1 MKTFPRLII
10 VVVGLIAMNAFGAES
25 SFDGKWVAGEG
36 DVGKL
41 ELIEDAFETIS
52 PSARMLS
59 INFLYKRDWDGL
71 YEGMDWYA
79 YWGQNSFGSEYGLMP
94 FLEEPYATW
103 IKNSHDLHLRTM
115 GDGKLK
121 DSLGIIKPD
130 GALTDC
136 TLFQLTGDND
146 LGFGSLNRP
155 NDTIQTGELINVGT
169 WSKQGDGGG
178 PSSDYHF
185 GSYAA
190 QMIMELERLLVSRDK
205 DNIREVLPQF
215 ERTVAMFNTRLDKE
229 RNLVKTG
236 RASVLLAPVLHLPA
250 DENGESTLAYVSE
263 VNANFAAA
271 LERMAE
277 LYGIIGDKDN
287 ADKHR
292 AVVKH
297 LKKGL
302 GSLRDDSGS
311 FIMYEDEDGI
321 KHGVFGAEKHGY
333 YEAAPNHD
341 SVAMGITNDEDSKK
355 IMDKMLSIKGLRP
368 YKFILP
374 NYPTYDEEGYIGM
387 QAYGGW
393 VNGGHW
399 GTTQGRANV
408 AFLRVDEYDYPFEA
422 WERQNKLFKSFR
434 VGTPMPQMG
443 KNAEYNHTPYIMIW
457 DGWGSPAGILRGL
470 FEYRYTADGINLRS
484 HLPTGIINYTQ
495 KKAFVFGKTKVY
507 LRVTGEGKVTK
518 VTANGRSV
526 KVKNGWVILDN
537 LNADKTEKVSVEI
550 VRGKAKAR
558 GEYRVPKEK
567 PLEIPAD
574 DSPIWDLGEFAD
586 KYHVDMKK
594 LGHFYRAMVAEGYG
608 DTYECIMARTALEVF
623 FSRDERI
630 KGLADG
636 TIDTPVDEYGVIAAP
651 VQDAVTFAYLQNA
664 RFIAGGLADRFNGM
678 SIYSSPGYAS
688 EGIAKDIAKHAA
700 LHFDNRVFF
709 GDELKVDPKI
719 KVLAEKHSIVPPIRT
734 EPRIAE
740 IAVPLTVGSDRAG
753 KNLLQD
759 TKLASLRFYNRV
771 LNAEEIKQLS
781 QSKADASNLSVKPTM
796 ELVFGN
802 QKDGV
807 ITDPVAGTTAKIVGG
822 VEMIETDG
830 IKCADF
836 KGGYILGGIKT
847 GLHINKPMSFDMWIN
862 IGDKASGML
871 MSKYEPTSGANNGYY
886 LQMANG
892 LRTFIRWYPKNF
904 MIPSILRGSFIHL
917 TVVSNN
923 QQSPDIYI
931 NGELC
936 DFEPAPLVFGAMQ
949 GGQGGGFG
957 GDMATV
963 RIYDKA
969 LDADAAAELAQ
980 SKPGATDLLHKPM
993 VEFLPGETK
1002 DGVCVDTVEGRKAYV
1017 VKDLKVMEEDGV
1029 KFIQT
1034 DRSGFVVN
1042 EKTPIDSAKDYAIE
1056 VWVRNKQAGVGGRI
1070 VDKATGGILLDY
1082 ESGGIR
1088 FMANNKHY
1096 RETPWTK
1103 PANEWIHL
1111 VAVHENGTAT
1121 VYIDGEKAQNL
1132 KKL

>member
-1 MKTFPRLII
+1 MKKFPRLII
-10 VVVGLIAMNAFGAES
+10 VVIGLIAMNAFGAES
-25 SFDGKWVAGEG
+25 SFSGKWVDGEG
-36 DVGKL
+36 DVEKL
-41 ELIEDAFETIS
+41 ALIEDAFETIA
-52 PSARMLS
+52 PSSRMVN

-103 IKNSHDLHLRTM
+103 IKNSHGLHLRTM

-130 GALTDC
+130 GALTDA

-146 LGFGSLNRP
+146 LGFGSLNRV
-155 NDTIQTGELINVGT
+155 NNTIQTGELLNVGT
-169 WSKQGDGGG
+169 WSKQGDGGAG
-178 PSSDYHF
+178 GDYHF
-185 GSYAA
+185 GSFAA

-215 ERTVAMFNTRLDKE
+215 ERTVDMFNTRLDRE

-250 DENGESTLAYVSE
+250 DENGESTLAYVPE
-263 VNANFAAA
+263 INANFAAA
-271 LERMAE
+271 LVRMAE
-277 LYGIIGDKDN
+277 LYEIIGDKEN

-292 AVVKH
+292 AAVKR

-302 GSLRDDSGS
+302 ESLRDDSGS

-321 KHGVFGAEKHGY
+321 QHGVFGAEKHGY

-341 SVAMGITNDEDSKK
+341 SVATGLMSDADSKV
-355 IMDKMLSIKGLRP
+355 IMSKMLSIPQLRP

-374 NYPTYDEEGYIGM
+374 NYPGYDEEGYVGNL
-387 QAYGGW
+387 AYGGW

-399 GTTQGRANV
+399 GTTQGRANI

-422 WERQNKLFKSFR
+422 WGRQSKLFKSFK

-443 KNAEYNHTPYIMIW
+443 KDVEYNHSPYIMIW

-470 FEYRYTADGINLRS
+470 FEYRYTADGIKLRP
-484 HLPTGIINYTQ
+484 HLPKGIINYTQ

-507 LRVTGEGKVTK
+507 LRVSGEGDVSK
-518 VTANGRSV
+518 VTANGRRVNV
-526 KVKNGWVILDN
+526 KDGWVVLASLDAN
-537 LNADKTEKVSVEI
+537 KKENVSVEI
-550 VRGKAKAR
+550 VRGKAQAR
-558 GEYRVPKEK
+558 GEYKVPKER

-586 KYHVDMKK
+586 KYHVDMKH
-594 LGHFYRAMVAEGYG
+594 LGRFYKAMVAEGYG
-608 DTYECIMARTALEVF
+608 DSYECIMARTALQVF

-630 KGLADG
+630 KGLAEG
-636 TIDTPVDEYGVIAAP
+636 SIETPVDEYGAILP
-651 VQDAVTFAYLQNA
+651 PIQDAVTVAYLQNA

-678 SIYSSPGYAS
+678 SIRSSPGYAS

-709 GDELKVDPKI
+709 GDELKVDPEI
-719 KVLAEKHSIVPPIRT
+719 KALAEKHGIIPPIRT

-740 IAVPLTVGSDRAG
+740 LPLPLTVGSDRVG
-753 KNLLQD
+753 EELLKD

-781 QSKADASNLSVKPTM
+781 ISKADASNLSVKPTM

-802 QKDGV
+802 QIDGV
-807 ITDPVAGTTAKIVGG
+807 ITDPVAGATAKIVGDVEIAEAGG
-822 VEMIETDG
+822 V
-830 IKCADF
+830 KCADF

-862 IGDKASGML
+862 IGDKASGTL
-871 MSKYEPTSGANNGYY
+871 MSKFEHTSGGANGYY
-886 LQMANG
+886 FNLDNG

-904 MIPSILRGSFIHL
+904 TIPPILRDSFIHL
-917 TVVSNN
+917 AVVSDN
-923 QQSPDIYI
+923 QQSPDLYI

-936 DFEPAPLVFGAMQ
+936 DFDPAPLVFGAMQ

-969 LDADAAAELAQ
+969 LDADAASALAQ
-980 SKPGATDLLHKPM
+980 TKPGATDLLHKPM

-1002 DGVCVDTVEGRKAYV
+1002 DGVCIDTVEGRKAYA

-1029 KFIQT
+1029 KFIKT
-1034 DRSGFVVN
+1034 DRSGLVVN
-1042 EKTPIDSAKDYAIE
+1042 EQTPIDPAKDYAIE

-1111 VAVHENGTAT
+1111 IAVHENGAAT
-1121 VYIDGEKAQNL
+1121 VYIDGRKAENL

>member
-1 MKTFPRLII
+1 MKKFLGVII
-10 VVVGLIAMNAFGAES
+10 VVVGLTAISGVAAES
-25 SFDGKWVAGEG
+25 TFNGKWVAGEG
-36 DVGKL
+36 DIERLK
-41 ELIEDAFETIS
+41 LIEDAFETIA

-79 YWGQNSFGSEYGLMP
+79 YWGQNSFGSEYGVMP

-115 GDGKLK
+115 GDGKLV

-130 GALTDC
+130 GALTDA

-146 LGFGSLNRP
+146 LGFGSLNRV
-155 NDTIQTGELINVGT
+155 NDTIQTGEIINIGS
-169 WSKQGDGGG
+169 WSKQGDGGTSG
-178 PSSDYHF
+178 DYHF
-185 GSYAA
+185 GSYNA

-205 DNIREVLPQF
+205 DMIKKVLPQF
-215 ERTVAMFNTRLDKE
+215 ERTVGMFNTRLDKE

-277 LYGIIGDKDN
+277 LYEIIGDKDN
-287 ADKHR
+287 AGKHR
-292 AVVKH
+292 AAVKR

-302 GSLRDDSGS
+302 ESLRDESGS
-311 FIMYEDEDGI
+311 FIMYEDEDGVQ
-321 KHGVFGAEKHGY
+321 HGVFGAEKHGY

-341 SVAMGITNDEDSKK
+341 SVAMGLMNDADSRI
-355 IMDKMLSIKGLRP
+355 IMSKMLSIPQLRP

-374 NYPTYDEEGYIGM
+374 NYPGYDEEGYIGM
-387 QAYGGW
+387 QSYGGW

-399 GTTQGRANV
+399 GTSQGRANV
-408 AFLRVDEYDYPFEA
+408 AFLRVGEYDYPFEA

-457 DGWGSPAGILRGL
+457 DGWGSPAGIMRGL
-470 FEYRYTADGINLRS
+470 FEYRYTADGINLRP

-495 KKAFVFGKTKVY
+495 KKAFVFGRTKVY
-507 LRVTGEGKVTK
+507 LRVTGEGGVSK
-518 VTANGRSV
+518 VTANGKSV
-526 KVKNGWVILDN
+526 KVKNGWVMLDN
-537 LNADKTEKVSVEI
+537 LNADKKKDVSVEI

-558 GEYRVPKEK
+558 GEYRVPKET

-574 DSPIWDLGEFAD
+574 DSPIWDLGEYAD
-586 KYHVDMKK
+586 KYHVDMKH
-594 LGHFYRAMVAEGYG
+594 LGHFYKAMLAEGYG

-636 TIDTPVDEYGVIAAP
+636 TIETPVDEYGVIAAP
-651 VQDAVTFAYLQNA
+651 IQDAVTFAYLQNA

-678 SIYSSPGYAS
+678 SIKSSPGYAN
-688 EGIAKDIAKHAA
+688 EALAKRW
-700 LHFDNRVFF
+700 DNRVFF
-709 GDELKVDPKI
+709 GDELRVDPKI
-719 KVLAEKHSIVPPIRT
+719 KALAEKHGIVPPIRT

-740 IAVPLTVGSDRAG
+740 IAVPLTVGSDRVGG
-753 KNLLQD
+753 KLLKD

-771 LNAEEIKQLS
+771 LNADEIKQLS
-781 QSKADASNLSVKPTM
+781 ESKADASYLNVKPTM
-796 ELVFGN
+796 ELVFGTEE
-802 QKDGV
+802 DGV
-807 ITDPVAGTTAKIVGG
+807 ITDPVAGATARIVGD
-822 VEMIETDG
+822 VDMIETDG

-871 MSKYEPTSGANNGYY
+871 MSKFEPTSGANNGYS
-886 LQMANG
+886 LRLGNG
-892 LRTFIRWYPKNF
+892 LNTFIRWYPKNF
-904 MIPSILRGSFIHL
+904 PLPMTLRDECIHL
-917 TVVSNN
+917 AVVSNN

-931 NGELC
+931 NGEPC
-936 DFEPAPLVFGAMQ
+936 NFDPAPLAIGTMQ
-949 GGQGGGFG
+949 GGKGGGFG

-969 LDADAAAELAQ
+969 LDADAAAKLAQ
-980 SKPGATDLLHKPM
+980 TKPGKTDLSQKPM
-993 VEFLPGETK
+993 VEFLLGETK
-1002 DGVCVDTVEGRKAYV
+1002 DGVCVDTVAGRKANV
-1017 VKDLKVMEEDGV
+1017 INDLEVAEEDGV
-1029 KFIQT
+1029 KFIKT
-1034 DRSGFVVN
+1034 DGSGLVVN
-1042 EKTPIDSAKDYAIE
+1042 EKMIIDPEKDYALE
-1056 VWVRNKQAGVGGRI
+1056 VWIRNKRPVPGGRI
-1070 VDKATGGILLDY
+1070 LDKTGGRILFDF
-1082 ESGGIR
+1082 ESAGIR
-1088 FMANNKHY
+1088 FMANNKHH
-1096 RETPWTK
+1096 RQRPWTK
-1103 PANEWIHL
+1103 PANEWTHL
-1111 VAVHENGTAT
+1111 IAVQDNGVAT
-1121 VYIDGEKAQNL
+1121 VYIDGKKAENL
-1132 KKL
+1132 QKL